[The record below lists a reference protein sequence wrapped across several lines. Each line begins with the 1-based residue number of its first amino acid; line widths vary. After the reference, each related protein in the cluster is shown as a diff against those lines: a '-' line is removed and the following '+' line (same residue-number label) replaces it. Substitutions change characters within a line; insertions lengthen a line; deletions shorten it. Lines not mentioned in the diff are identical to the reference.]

1 MQNDRRQTALLFSWL
16 ECLCGQRSLN
26 LFSPVLITEDV
37 VLNKNNMLSDI
48 YCTAEEN
55 NTRCRTTV
63 EIYQKTSL
71 ERYLDECATYI

>member
-1 MQNDRRQTALLFSWL
+1 MQNDSRQTALLFSWF
-16 ECLCGQRSLN
+16 ECLCGRHSLN

-55 NTRCRTTV
+55 NTLAENISRA
-63 EIYQKTSL
+63 ISL
-71 ERYLDECATYI
+71 CNFYIVGK